1 MNWGNKITLVLI
13 IFVIAMGSM
22 VYVASMQTNE
32 MMDSNYYDKEI
43 KFQGQIDASD
53 NLQRLT
59 GASLFKNINGVL
71 EVIIPEAAC
80 THITKGTI
88 HFLRNDNELKDLTME
103 LKPDSNGH
111 QIINNPSII
120 NGLYKASIQ
129 WENEGKPYYYE
140 ENILITL

>member
-80 THITKGTI
+80 TNITKGTI

-111 QIINNPSII
+111 QIINNPSIV

>member
-1 MNWGNKITLVLI
+1 MNWGNKIALVLI

-43 KFQGQIDASD
+43 KFQGQIDASN
-53 NLQRLT
+53 NLQKVT
-59 GASLFKNINGVL
+59 GDSLFIQHNGVL
-71 EVIIPEAAC
+71 EIIIPASIC
-80 THITKGTI
+80 TQVTKGTI
-88 HFLRNDNELKDLTME
+88 KFLRNDNELKDLTME

-129 WENEGKPYYYE
+129 WENKGTPYYYE